1 MNVVI
6 FGKGFGRPRQVN
18 LSGRSAAIYAIL
30 FVAFCGSLAFAGGY
44 LYSAHTG
51 SGVSFNAV
59 ASLTDELE
67 TQRDAI
73 TTARQQTEDTLD
85 ALSIRIGQMNA
96 RVIRLDALGRRLTEM
111 ADLDEGEFE
120 FDSAPAIG
128 GPIEP
133 DEIPALAGSATA
145 VPEVLAAMQ
154 DLDNQLD
161 NREAQ
166 LAVLESM
173 LLDQNL
179 SDRVYP
185 KGRPV
190 KSGWM
195 SSYFGRRTDPFTGKP
210 ATHRGVDFA
219 GKEGSEVIAVADGV
233 VTWSSPRYGF
243 GKLVEINHG
252 NGYATRYAHNS
263 ENLVAVGEE
272 VRKGQT
278 VALMGD
284 TGRATG
290 PNLHFEVLRN
300 GKRVNPV
307 SFIRQGT
314 E

>member
-18 LSGRSAAIYAIL
+18 LSGRSAAAYAFLIAGFL
-30 FVAFCGSLAFAGGY
+30 SIVAFTGGY
-44 LYSAHTG
+44 YYSAHTG
-51 SGVSFNAV
+51 SGVSFIEA
-59 ASLTDELE
+59 ATLSYELE
-67 TQRDAI
+67 TQRAAI
-73 TTARQQTEDTLD
+73 ATTRQQTEDTLD

-96 RVIRLDALGRRLTEM
+96 RIIRLDALGRRLTEM
-111 ADLDEGEFE
+111 ADLEEGEFE
-120 FDSAPAIG
+120 FDSVPAIG
-128 GPIEP
+128 GPEEEESFP
-133 DEIPALAGSATA
+133 TGSAVA
-145 VPEVLAAMQ
+145 VPEVLTAMQ
-154 DLDNQLD
+154 ILDNQLD

-173 LLDQNL
+173 LLHQNL

-185 KGRPV
+185 QGRPV

-210 ATHRGVDFA
+210 ANHRGVDFA
-219 GKEGSEVIAVADGV
+219 GQAGAEVIAVADGV

-243 GKLVEINHG
+243 GKLIEINHG

-263 ENLVAVGEE
+263 ENLVSVGQE
-272 VRKGQT
+272 VRKGET

-300 GKRVNPV
+300 GTRVNPV
-307 SFIRQGT
+307 TFIRQGAK
-314 E
+314 